1 LAFLHGK
8 LKEDVFVEQ
17 LKGYEKKESEQMV
30 YKLQK
35 ALYRL
40 KQAPRDWFSRI
51 ESYFIKEGF
60 KSSSNEQTL
69 FIKKKGAKILIVSI
83 YVDDLLFTGDD
94 EELLGEF
101 KCYMKKEFDMT
112 DLGQMRFFLGIE
124 VIQRSDGIFI
134 CQRKY
139 ATEVLN
145 RFGIE
150 NYNSVCNPIL
160 PGQKIGKDENGTKVD
175 ATLYNQIV
183 VSLMYLTATR
193 PDLMFVMSLISR
205 FMACPT
211 QQHFATTKRVLRY
224 LKGTVNYGVF
234 YKRGG
239 VSDLIGF
246 TNSDYAGDMEDSKS
260 TSGYV
265 FMMSGGAVAWSSRKQ
280 PIVTYRLQKLSLCV
294 AYACQA
300 IWMRRILEE
309 IGHSQTEGTKL
320 MCDNASTIKLSKNP
334 ILHGRFKHIRIRFHF
349 LRDLT
354 KEELLIYYF
363 VVLETNLLI

>member
-17 LKGYEKKESEQMV
+17 LKGYDKKESEQMV

-60 KSSSNEQTL
+60 KSSSNEHTL

-224 LKGTVNYGVF
+224 LKGTMNYGVF